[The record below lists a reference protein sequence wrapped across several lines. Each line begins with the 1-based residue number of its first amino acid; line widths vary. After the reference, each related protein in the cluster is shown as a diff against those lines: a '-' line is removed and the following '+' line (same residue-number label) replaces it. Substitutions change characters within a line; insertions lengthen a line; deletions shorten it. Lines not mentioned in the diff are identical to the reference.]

1 MIERKQ
7 TTSSGHL
14 GHAVAAVLGDV
25 VGSRGVGDRRR
36 LHVRVAGRLEELN
49 ELLFVEERETGV
61 ATVVSPLRVTA
72 GDEYQGTFTSV
83 GVAMRVTRWL
93 RLALMPEV
101 DVRQGVGWGPVE
113 VLQDDPRVED
123 GPGWWAA
130 RAAIVAVEGDAARA
144 GHRRRRTAY
153 RLAPGVGGPDERAV
167 NAALVLRDELVGGLS
182 DRSLGVLR
190 GLLSGR
196 TQREIAEKQDISPS
210 AVSQRVRNDG
220 LAALVAAEEMLGGIR

>member
-1 MIERKQ
+1 M
-7 TTSSGHL
+7 TSGQP
-14 GHAVAAVLGDV
+14 VAAVLGDI
-25 VGSRGVGDRRR
+25 VGSRGSDDRRR
-36 LHVRVAGRLEELN
+36 LHVRVAGRLDELN
-49 ELLFVEERETGV
+49 ELLMVEERESGV
-61 ATVVSPLRVTA
+61 SELVSPLRVTA
-72 GDEYQGTFTSV
+72 GDEYQGTLTSV
-83 GVAMRVTRWL
+83 GAALRVTRWL
-93 RLALMPEV
+93 RLALMPDV

-113 VLQDDPRVED
+113 VLQEEPRVED

-130 RAAIVAVEGDAARA
+130 RAAIVAVADDAARA

-153 RLAPGVGGPDERAV
+153 RLASGVDGPDERSV

-196 TQREIAEKQDISPS
+196 TQREIADGEGISPS